1 MRREGGD
8 VIERFSDE
16 LARQALSELLQI
28 QCESARMRLNRER
41 KDSSRTVRLV
51 MTSFA
56 SGIVITLWISV
67 LL

>member
-8 VIERFSDE
+8 VVERFSDE
-16 LARQALSELLQI
+16 LARQALSELLLI

-41 KDSSRTVRLV
+41 KDASRTARLIL
-51 MTSFA
+51 TSFA

>member
-8 VIERFSDE
+8 VVERFSDE

-41 KDSSRTVRLV
+41 KDASRTVRLV

-56 SGIVITLWISV
+56 SGIVIALWISV